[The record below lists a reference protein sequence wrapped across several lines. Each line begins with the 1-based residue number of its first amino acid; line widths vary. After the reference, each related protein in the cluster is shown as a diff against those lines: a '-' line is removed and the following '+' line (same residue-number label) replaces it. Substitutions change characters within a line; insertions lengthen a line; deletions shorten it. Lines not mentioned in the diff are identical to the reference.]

1 MRIYIIE
8 DDLSVIGILEDIV
21 EGNGLGTIC
30 GDTGDGP
37 PDLSQILALAP
48 TLFSSTC
55 SCRKRTAF
63 RWCGNCGR
71 WAQRPNLL

>member
-21 EGNGLGTIC
+21 EGSGLGTIC

-37 PDLSQILALAP
+37 PRSAP
-48 TLFSSTC
+48 DSV
-55 SCRKRTAF
+55 A
-63 RWCGNCGR
+63 GP
-71 WAQRPNLL
+71 RPRAH